1 MLSTK
6 IVTVGMAV
14 STAIGITAT
23 KVPKSLVASN
33 EIVMYLFSVGLST
46 LLLSL
51 IGALLASMIAEPLR
65 PKTKMWAIFIASAMA
80 GAMASSFLPT
90 VPGFGWVKQ
99 IPSQVLGFLVS
110 LFGRWVIPAIID
122 VIPDTIRTVFSKFQD
137 LVGGK
142 KDV

>member
-1 MLSTK
+1 MLSAK

-14 STAIGITAT
+14 STAVGITAA
-23 KVPKSLVASN
+23 KVPKSLVATD
-33 EIVMYLFSVGLST
+33 EVVVYLFSVGLST

-51 IGALLASMIAEPLR
+51 IGALLASMIAEPLKPR
-65 PKTKMWAIFIASAMA
+65 ARMWAIFIASAMA

-90 VPGFGWVKQ
+90 VPGFGWIKQ

-110 LFGRWVIPAIID
+110 LFGRWIIPAIID

-142 KDV
+142 RNV